1 MNLRL
6 SSQKFDTQNVTHQT
20 VIGIYTIVAP
30 DTIRSHQKFPVS
42 VTLHDAPRTVAL
54 DISVT
59 GPSYNQSKI
68 VNLSSMESKQIDFD
82 VPALCDGS
90 YQLTSKGIEGLQIE
104 KSTALYMDTNQPNI
118 YIQTDKAVYKPGD
131 LVQYRI
137 LILDE
142 NIRPVQLERPLRV
155 AIKDAANNYIKEIKV
170 SHLTKGVYSGRFQ
183 LTEQPIL
190 GQWTIEVDLAKDAQ
204 QEKNFKVIKYVL
216 PRFSVDIETVKD
228 LAITE
233 NSLKVAVCAKYTY
246 GKPVK
251 GKAIISILY
260 LNLEKIIDIN
270 GKEEV
275 EFALHKGLNWKSLG
289 ENMTIS
295 AIVDEELTGNRQ
307 SNTIDIKLHTSQ
319 YVIKMLDSV
328 IEFEINEPFA
338 VKAAVEYLNGDPVRN
353 AKDPIF
359 LKYYRGWGE
368 PEESQIFESTL
379 DDNGVGMFKVN
390 LPNGGIYLGELKFMD
405 KVEILPCIM
414 AKSHN
419 TTLAQAE
426 VREELTLIVNTERP
440 RIGDDASVTVKAP
453 NMMTHLTYV
462 IVGRGCILRTAYI
475 TLPEPANSYEINFKV
490 TFEMIPRADVFV
502 FYVDKS
508 DFKYQE
514 ISIDFEL
521 EFQNSIKVRGPRQA
535 KPGQEVSL
543 DIETVS
549 NSFVGLLGVDQRT
562 LLLERGNDFE
572 RDTILNNLR
581 HHNTNIGFFPYP
593 GKMSGLAVQTNAR
606 FPYEELDRHC
616 ILYSQCVQCQAALPA
631 QEVFVQRI
639 RKNFDEV
646 WLFEDIDNNDNTTNM
661 TVTKCIPD
669 SMTSWIISA
678 FAINANTGF
687 TMTENP
693 LQIKVFQPFFIDVNL
708 PYSVK
713 RHEVIEIPVA
723 IFNYLD
729 NALEAQIVMENTD
742 GEYEFADVSK
752 EIEKS
757 SLITQR
763 RAKKVMVSPNSSENL
778 SFVIRPQVIGDIMLK
793 IEAIT
798 SLASD
803 AIHKKLKVEAEG
815 VTQYKNQ
822 ALFLNLEKPQKA
834 SLEVAIPT
842 EAVKDSEYV
851 EFSVVGD
858 LLGPTLKNLNELVRK
873 PYGCGE
879 QNMVNF
885 VPNILVLHYLEAM
898 QIDLPSVTSKA
909 KNFLEIGYQRELT
922 YKHKNGAYSAFGE
935 DKSTPNTWLTAY
947 VARSFIQ
954 ATKYTTI
961 DENVIQQAFDFLIAN
976 QEKSGQFKQTGHLF
990 SPTHQNDVGFNAYVL
1005 LAFLQSEKYA
1015 ELYRKQIEK
1024 CLEYVVSQVEN
1035 EKDSYALSIVAIAL
1049 HQANH
1054 KAAGGVLEKLQAQAK
1069 EENGFKWWT
1078 SANHNDIEITA
1089 YALQTLVD
1097 TESINQILPIIKWL
1111 IGQRNSNGGF
1121 DSTQDTVVGLEA
1133 LIKFSKKFSITG
1145 NSKMSITFKAFDD
1158 GEKELSQHRFEV
1170 NKDNSLVLQ
1179 THVLPKST
1187 RLVSLE
1193 ADGLGS
1199 SLIQLSYRYNLAT
1212 KDDTPSFKLDIKP
1225 KTLPSQQ
1232 LQIEVCASYEPHA
1245 SDKTS
1250 QSNMA
1255 VMEVALPSGYIADKE
1270 KFDDILAV
1278 ERVERVD
1285 TENCDTK
1292 VIVYF
1297 NGLVEGEKKRFNIIA
1312 DRAFAVDKQK
1322 PVPII
1327 LYDYYNSEHRGTEYY
1342 QIKSPSLDIC
1352 EES

>member
-1 MNLRL
+1 M
-6 SSQKFDTQNVTHQT
+6 
-20 VIGIYTIVAP
+20 GEPIYTIVASE
-30 DTIRSHQKFPVS
+30 TIRSHQKFPVS
-42 VTLHDAPRTVAL
+42 VTLHNAQTTVTL

-59 GPSYNQSKI
+59 GPSFNQSKI
-68 VNLSSMESKQIDFD
+68 VNLSSMENKQIDFD
-82 VPALCDGS
+82 VPALCDGL
-90 YQLTSKGIEGLQIE
+90 YQLTSKGVEGLQIE

-142 NIRPVQLERPLRV
+142 NIRPVKLESPLRV
-155 AIKDAANNYIKEIKV
+155 AIKDAANNYIREIKV

-190 GQWTIEVDLAKDAQ
+190 GQWTIEVDLGKDAR

-216 PRFSVDIETVKD
+216 PRFSVDIDTVKD
-228 LAITE
+228 LAISE
-233 NSLKVAVCAKYTY
+233 DSLKVSVTAKYTY

-251 GKAIISILY
+251 GKAIVTILY

-270 GKEEV
+270 GKGEV
-275 EFALHKGLNWKSLG
+275 EFTLHKDLNWKSLG
-289 ENMTIS
+289 ENMTIF
-295 AIVDEELTGNRQ
+295 AIVAEELTGNRQ
-307 SNTIDIKLHTSQ
+307 SNTIDIKLHSSQ

-328 IEFEINEPFA
+328 IEFQINEPFE
-338 VKAAVEYLNGDPVRN
+338 VKAAVEYLNGSPVRN

-368 PEESQIFESTL
+368 PEESQIFESSL
-379 DDNGVGMFKVN
+379 DDNGVGTFEVN
-390 LPNGGIYLGELKFMD
+390 LHNGGIYLGELKFMD
-405 KVEILPCIM
+405 KVKILPCIM

-426 VREELTLIVNTERP
+426 VREELTLILNTERP
-440 RIGDDASVTVKAP
+440 RIGNDASVSVKAP
-453 NMMTHLTYV
+453 NMMTHLTYI
-462 IVGRGCILRTAYI
+462 IVSRGCILQMSYI
-475 TLPEPANSYEINFKV
+475 TLPEPANFYKINFKV

-521 EFQNSIKVRGPRQA
+521 EFQNSIKVTGPLQA

-543 DIETVS
+543 DIETAS

-562 LLLERGNDFE
+562 LLLESGNDFE

-581 HHNTNIGFFPYP
+581 HHNTNFGFSPYP
-593 GKMSGLAVQTNAR
+593 GKTSGLAIHTNAQL
-606 FPYEELDRHC
+606 PYQELDGRC
-616 ILYSQCVQCQAALPA
+616 ILYSQGVQCQVFLPA

-646 WLFEDIDNNDNTTNM
+646 WFFEDIDNNDNTTNM
-661 TVTKCIPD
+661 TLTKSIPD

-678 FAINANTGF
+678 FAINTKTGF

-693 LQIKVFQPFFIDVNL
+693 LKIKVFQPFFIDVNL

-713 RHEVIEIPVA
+713 RGEVIEIPVV

-729 NALEAQIVMENTD
+729 NTLEAQIVMENTD
-742 GEYEFADVSK
+742 GEYEFTDVSK
-752 EIEKS
+752 EIENS
-757 SLITQR
+757 LLITQR
-763 RAKKVMVSPNSSENL
+763 RAKKVMVSPNSSQNI

-815 VTQYKNQ
+815 VTEYRNH

-834 SLEVAIPT
+834 SLEVAIPP

-858 LLGPTLKNLNELVRK
+858 LLGPTVNRLNELVRK

-885 VPNILVLHYLEAM
+885 VPNILVLHYLEAL
-898 QIDLPSVTSKA
+898 QIDMPNVASKA

-922 YKHKNGAYSAFGE
+922 YKHRSGAYSAFGE
-935 DKSTPNTWLTAY
+935 DTSTPNTWLTAY
-947 VARSFIQ
+947 VARSFLQ

-961 DENVIQQAFDFLIAN
+961 DEKVIQQAFDFLIAN

-1005 LAFLQSEKYA
+1005 LAFLESEKYA
-1015 ELYRKQIEK
+1015 ELYQKQIEK
-1024 CLEYVVSQVEN
+1024 CLEYVVSQLEN
-1035 EKDSYALSIVAIAL
+1035 EKNSYALSIAAAAL
-1049 HQANH
+1049 HKANH
-1054 KAAGGVLEKLQAQAK
+1054 TAADRVLEKLQAEAK

-1078 SANHNDIEITA
+1078 SANRNDIEITA

-1097 TESINQILPIIKWL
+1097 TEPINQILPIIKWL

-1121 DSTQDTVVGLEA
+1121 DSTQNTVVGLEA
-1133 LIKFSKKFSITG
+1133 LKKFSKKFSITG

-1158 GEKELSQHRFEV
+1158 GKKELTQHRFEV

-1187 RLVSLE
+1187 RSLSLE
-1193 ADGLGS
+1193 AEGAGS
-1199 SLIQLSYRYNLAT
+1199 SLIQLSYQYNLAT
-1212 KDDTPSFKLDIKP
+1212 KDDKPSFKLDIKP
-1225 KTLPSQQ
+1225 KILPSQQ
-1232 LQIEVCASYEPHA
+1232 LQIEVCASYEPHV
-1245 SDKTS
+1245 SDMILE
-1250 QSNMA
+1250 SNMA
-1255 VMEVALPSGYIADKE
+1255 VMEVSLPSGYIADNE

-1278 ERVERVD
+1278 ERVQRVD

-1297 NGLVEGEKKRFNIIA
+1297 NGLVEGEKKRLNIIA

-1322 PVPII
+1322 PVPIT
-1327 LYDYYNSEHRGTEYY
+1327 LYDYYNSEYRATEYY
-1342 QIKSPSLDIC
+1342 QIKSLSLDIC